1 MIDLSRRDHPIGAGA
16 YGRVAVVTLCRPPV
30 NAIDDAMISAFHR
43 ILDELVA
50 QSDWQVLHIRSSQKV
65 FAAGADLALIRS
77 WKDAP
82 SPAAALNGYVERL
95 QGLYQ
100 RIESLP
106 QVTFCEIGGA
116 AMGGGFELALSCDL
130 RMAAEEAKLGLP
142 EVGIGLIPGAGGTQR
157 LTRLCGRGVASRV
170 ILGCEPIDGRTA
182 VSLGMVEWAVPRT
195 HIEEEA
201 RAVTDRIAALPEHS
215 QRVAKQCIDAFGGT
229 GLHGFRLERE
239 AGSALLDTRRTQEL
253 ISAFLDKN
261 TRK

>member
-1 MIDLSRRDHPIGAGA
+1 
-16 YGRVAVVTLCRPPV
+16 VTLCRPPV
-30 NAIDDAMISAFHR
+30 NAIDDAMISVFHR
-43 ILDELVA
+43 VLDELV
-50 QSDWQVLHIRSSQKV
+50 SLRDWQVLHIRSSQRV

-77 WKDAP
+77 WKDAS

-100 RIESLP
+100 RIENLP

-182 VSLGMVEWAVPRT
+182 ATLGMVEWAVPRT
-195 HIEEEA
+195 RIEEEA
-201 RAVTDRIAALPEHS
+201 RVLTDRIAALPDHS

-229 GLHGFRLERE
+229 ALHGFRLERE
-239 AGSALLDTRRTQEL
+239 AGSALLDTPRTQEL
-253 ISAFLDKN
+253 IGAFLDKN
-261 TRK
+261 ARK